1 MVCVERER
9 EIFGNSVHCTLCVCM
24 YNSVCVCVSQ
34 GINSHG
40 PQPEWDDPEPS
51 LP

>member
-9 EIFGNSVHCTLCVCM
+9 EIFGNSVHCTLCVCITL
-24 YNSVCVCVSQ
+24 CVCVSQ